1 MARSPGNLCDSAELT
16 CTALDARAR
25 LLLLHIRL
33 HAVANGLLHG
43 GSGACGVNCA
53 PPCGANR
60 QETQGCRNGKDRVC
74 ECAPTF
80 VENEA
85 GVCVKDNCLL
95 VDCHNGT
102 CINLPNSYQC
112 ECDEGYQG
120 QHCDDS
126 DLCPGLD
133 CTPGTCFFNANGEP
147 ICDCP
152 TDFFAPPRADYTSCE
167 PCPMCLS
174 AIWWARI
181 ETIFFAS
188 DRDDAARIGFD
199 DAALYQE
206 VSLELPDRQ
215 LPLIRHPLAA
225 ADQLMEDWL
234 KKEDKIPY

>member
-1 MARSPGNLCDSAELT
+1 MRAFKRPRQVMRAFPRRFRPQTPVQPGPRRQMRLPVQPHLTRRRASTRPIQRRGKREQPTQRRRRHVADLGRRRGEGAGRFVRS
-16 CTALDARAR
+16 RAFR
-25 LLLLHIRL
+25 PRRRSTHRL
-33 HAVANGLLHG
+33 HP
-43 GSGACGVNCA
+43 CA

-152 TDFFAPPRADYTSCE
+152 TDFF
-167 PCPMCLS
+167 CPAQRGLH
-174 AIWWARI
+174 
-181 ETIFFAS
+181 
-188 DRDDAARIGFD
+188 
-199 DAALYQE
+199 
-206 VSLELPDRQ
+206 Q
-215 LPLIRHPLAA
+215 LRTLQRL
-225 ADQLMEDWL
+225 
-234 KKEDKIPY
+234 